1 MTDHSRLH
9 QPWGYEFWDWKRHP
23 DEAAGAGRR
32 FGDETVIETRVPGD
46 EVAFGAAHAATPH
59 LHVWRSEAHSDVVL
73 RPTAQPERLLI
84 YLPGPGR
91 IDVETK
97 DGKLICDGANGLC
110 TPLAAVERIHKY
122 AGRAG
127 GGLTVAQGRLRERL
141 SNLLRR
147 PLHKPLVFER
157 QFKNDGGGKSPVEVL
172 ITAVLEPSLA
182 TSLRRS
188 HAAACEI
195 SWAIIDVLL
204 ESLPHNYSHLIGVL
218 RATAMPAHIRRA
230 LEIIETI
237 DDPAALNTAD
247 LAHRCGVSART
258 LQYGF
263 RDFLDQ
269 SPASYARSLRLA
281 RARADILLDPR
292 RPLSQTARRWGFA
305 NPTRFKRAFSEA
317 FGVSPMD
324 VRALAIDSPQAAT
337 DAEEGISAGP
347 VEDRSL
353 G

>member
-1 MTDHSRLH
+1 MTDHSRLRE
-9 QPWGYEFWDWKRHP
+9 PWGYEFWDWNRHP
-23 DEAAGAGRR
+23 DEVPVAGRR
-32 FGDETVIETRVPGD
+32 FGDETVIETRHTGD
-46 EVAFGAAHAATPH
+46 EIAFGAAHAATPH
-59 LHVWRSEAHSDVVL
+59 LHVWRSEARSDVVL
-73 RPTAQPERLLI
+73 RPTARPDRLLI

-91 IDVETK
+91 LEVETK
-97 DGKLICDGANGLC
+97 DGRLICDTVRGLS
-110 TPLAAVERIHKY
+110 TPIAAVERIRKY
-122 AGRAG
+122 AGRVG

-157 QFKNDGGGKSPVEVL
+157 QFTNDSGQKSPVEAL

-188 HAAACEI
+188 HTAASEI
-195 SWAIIDVLL
+195 TWAIIDVLL
-204 ESLPHNYSHLIGVL
+204 ESLPHNYSHLIGLL
-218 RATAMPAHIRRA
+218 RPTAMPGHIRRA
-230 LEIIETI
+230 LEIIQTS

-247 LAHRCGVSART
+247 LARRCGVSTRT

-281 RARADILLDPR
+281 RARADILADPR

-305 NPTRFKRAFSEA
+305 NPTRFNRAFGEA

-324 VRALAIDSPQAAT
+324 VRALAIDAPQMAKDAA
-337 DAEEGISAGP
+337 DG
-347 VEDRSL
+347 D
-353 G
+353 